1 MLPSLKMD
9 SPTPA
14 IAVVDENNHEKKEA
28 SSRRSNSV
36 HIDTVL
42 FKKSAEEICQENI
55 AYCSRYSLTKVG
67 VFFCCCDHRFC
78 KGFDTTAKHGD
89 LPETHGWRD
98 VSSISYL

>member
-55 AYCSRYSLTKVG
+55 AYCSRYSLTQVG
-67 VFFCCCDHRFC
+67 VFFSVAVIIVFVKVLTPHSQTRRP
-78 KGFDTTAKHGD
+78 A
-89 LPETHGWRD
+89 
-98 VSSISYL
+98 